1 MKKIADKYKIP
12 LVKNTFTNDLL
23 TRLKLSCFIMTS
35 SKLTMGKK
43 CLEFEKKFAEFNK
56 CNHSILVNSGSSANL
71 VLLQAMKNMD
81 MIKDGDLIAF
91 NSVTWATNVMPIIQV
106 GCIPLPVDIDKNT
119 IQVDTSDLE
128 RKLEKYDVKVFFLT
142 NALGGCPNMQK
153 VKDLCDKWNVKL
165 IIDNC
170 ESLGLNTDKFSMAST
185 YSFYVSHHM
194 STIEGGAICTNDL
207 RLSAE
212 CRLVR
217 EHGWIRNII
226 ETDELYY
233 LGKKH
238 GFDTT
243 KKDDLK
249 FAFYDL
255 AYNVRPTEITG
266 FLGIDQLK
274 HVKKNNKKRFKHC
287 NKIITDTLYYAYDCR
302 IILPENIIP
311 FCLPVIC
318 CNKKYKIEFIDKLES
333 SGIETRPIVAGNI
346 CNQPFFKK
354 YVKHEYYLPGAD
366 FIERN
371 GFYIALRPDL
381 TKKEIKLIIDCL
393 R

>member
-1 MKKIADKYKIP
+1 MYKIP
-12 LVKNTFTNDLL
+12 LVKHAFKNDLL
-23 TRLKLSCFIMTS
+23 TRLKLSWFVLTTQ
-35 SKLTMGKK
+35 KLTMGKK
-43 CLEFEKKFAEFNK
+43 CLEFEKKLSEFNR

-91 NSVTWATNVMPIIQV
+91 NAVTWSTNVMPIIQA
-106 GCIPLPVDIDKNT
+106 GCKPLPVDVDRNT
-119 IQVDTSDLE
+119 IQVDIDDLS

-142 NALGGCPNMQK
+142 NALGGCQDIAK
-153 VKDLCDKWNVKL
+153 VKEICDKWDVKL

-170 ESLGLNTDKFSMAST
+170 ESLGLNFEQYAIAST

-194 STIEGGAICTNDL
+194 TTIEGGAICTNDL

-212 CRLVR
+212 CRMVR

-238 GFDTT
+238 GFDIT

-274 HVKKNNKKRFKHC
+274 HVNKNNEKK
-287 NKIITDTLYYAYDCR
+287 LE
-302 IILPENIIP
+302 ILALIRDIRNMWGGYFSIPLLTAP

-318 CNKKYKIEFIDKLES
+318 EDKEQKDIMIYACELA
-333 SGIETRPIVAGNI
+333 GIETRPIIAGNI

-366 FIERN
+366 FVERN

-381 TKKEIKLIIDCL
+381 AKKEIELIIDCL

>member
-1 MKKIADKYKIP
+1 MNKYKLP
-12 LVKNTFTNDLL
+12 LVKHAFTHDLL
-23 TRLKLSCFIMTS
+23 TRLKLSWFVLTTQ
-35 SKLTMGKK
+35 KLTMGKK
-43 CLEFEKKFAEFNK
+43 CLEFEKKLSEFNR

-91 NSVTWATNVMPIIQV
+91 NAVTWATNVMPIIQV
-106 GCIPLPVDIDKNT
+106 GCQPLPVDVDKNT
-119 IQVDTSDLE
+119 IQVDIDDLS

-142 NALGGCPNMQK
+142 NALGGCPDIVK
-153 VKDLCDKWNVKL
+153 VKEICDKWNVKL

-170 ESLGLNTDKFSMAST
+170 ESLGLNFEQYALAST

-194 STIEGGAICTNDL
+194 TTIEGGAICTNDL

-212 CRLVR
+212 CRMVR

-238 GFDTT
+238 GFDIT

-274 HVKKNNKKRFKHC
+274 HVTKNNNKKRDIQGKVF
-287 NKIITDTLYYAYDCR
+287 ISSSA
-302 IILPENIIP
+302 NIIP
-311 FCLPVIC
+311 NPFPFCFPVIC
-318 CNKKYKIEFIDKLES
+318 ETQSHRDLLVYACELA
-333 SGIETRPIVAGNI
+333 GIETRPIIAGNI

-366 FIERN
+366 FIENN
-371 GFYIALRPDL
+371 GFYIALRQDL
-381 TKKEIKLIIDCL
+381 TKKEIELIIDCL